1 MTQIAMDFRSDKY
14 YYRSSWFQLV
24 RPMTLTGTL
33 TPVLVGTGVAATQG
47 PIQFDVFF
55 ALLFAALLIQA
66 ATNLFNDYYDFRNG
80 QDQDKW
86 TLNHADAHGPSH
98 AVVPYAA
105 GSMLGITII
114 IGAWLAFM
122 SSFWVIL
129 AGILGIS
136 FGFLYS
142 AGPRPLCSIGL
153 GETVAFIFLGPVIT
167 ILGYSVQG
175 HTVDIQIAAISL
187 PFAMLIASMI
197 LTNNIR
203 DMEKDS
209 TFRKT
214 LPAILGRAR
223 AINILVTLLSIA
235 YLTVVG
241 LVLYNVI
248 AWQALAVLLALPLAF
263 RLRWSLRRGAKRSE
277 EIKGMKWAA
286 WHHWAFGLLFS
297 CGVWIGFLIS

>member
-1 MTQIAMDFRSDKY
+1 MTQITMDLRSDKY
-14 YYRSSWFQLV
+14 YYRSSWLQLI

-33 TPVLVGTGVAATQG
+33 TPVLVGTGIATSKG
-47 PIQFDVFF
+47 PIQLDVFI

-80 QDQDKW
+80 QDKEKW
-86 TLNHADAHGPSH
+86 TLNPSDAHGPPH
-98 AVVPYAA
+98 AVVAYAA
-105 GSMLGITII
+105 GSMLGISII
-114 IGAWLAFM
+114 IGAWIALT
-122 SSFWVIL
+122 SSLWVIL
-129 AGILGIS
+129 AGILGIA
-136 FGFLYS
+136 FGFFYS

-175 HTVDIQIAAISL
+175 HSIDIQIAAISL

-203 DMEKDS
+203 DLEKDS

-223 AINILVTLLSIA
+223 AINILVALLSIA
-235 YLTVVG
+235 YITVLG
-241 LVLYNVI
+241 LVLYSVI
-248 AWQALAVLLALPLAF
+248 AWQSLAVLLALPLAF
-263 RLRWSLRRGAKRSE
+263 RLRWALRINAKRSE

-297 CGVWIGFLIS
+297 CGVWIGFLIN

>member
-1 MTQIAMDFRSDKY
+1 MTQIAMDHGQVRY
-14 YYRSSWFQLV
+14 YYRSSWLQLV

-33 TPVLVGTGVAATQG
+33 TPVLVGTGIAASKG
-47 PIQFDVFF
+47 PIQIDVFF
-55 ALLFAALLIQA
+55 ALLFAALLIQS

-86 TLNHADAHGPSH
+86 TLNPSDAHGPSH
-98 AVVPYAA
+98 TIVPYVAS
-105 GSMLGITII
+105 SMLGIAII
-114 IGAWLAFM
+114 IGAWLAFT

-129 AGILGIS
+129 AGILGIT
-136 FGFLYS
+136 FGYLYS

-175 HTVDIQIAAISL
+175 HAVDTQIAVISL
-187 PFAMLIASMI
+187 PFAMLISSMI

-203 DMEKDS
+203 DLEKDS
-209 TFRKT
+209 AFRKT
-214 LPAILGRAR
+214 LPAILGRAT

-235 YLTVVG
+235 YLTVLG

-248 AWQALAVLLALPLAF
+248 AWQSLAVILALPLAF
-263 RLRWSLRRGAKRSE
+263 RLRWSLRRGDKRSE

-297 CGVWIGFLIS
+297 CGVWIGFFIN

>member
-1 MTQIAMDFRSDKY
+1 MTLITMDLRSDKY
-14 YYRSSWFQLV
+14 YYRSSWFQLI

-33 TPVLVGTGVAATQG
+33 TPVLVGTGIAASKG

-55 ALLFAALLIQA
+55 ALLFAALLIQS

-86 TLNHADAHGPSH
+86 TLNPSDAHGPSH

-105 GSMLGITII
+105 GLMLVIAII
-114 IGAWLAFM
+114 IGAWIAFT
-122 SSFWVIL
+122 SSLWVIL
-129 AGILGIS
+129 AGILGIT
-136 FGFLYS
+136 FGYFYS

-167 ILGYSVQG
+167 VLGYSVQG

-203 DMEKDS
+203 DLEKDS

-223 AINILVTLLSIA
+223 AINILVALLSIA
-235 YLTVVG
+235 YLTVLG
-241 LVLYNVI
+241 LILYNVI
-248 AWQALAVLLALPLAF
+248 AWQSLVVLLALPLAL
-263 RLRWSLRRGAKRSE
+263 RLRWALRSGAKRSE

-297 CGVWIGFLIS
+297 CGVWIGFLIN